1 MRHIATLAMLMLFA
15 CTTPSKVEH
24 FADKHPDKF
33 IPIAVKVIKSN
44 PRVGA
49 DFCVDN
55 FPPVTFTEYRFDSAR
70 YDSAVQAIKA
80 SVLPI
85 IINTR
90 DTQFIRRVDSAIRI
104 VARPYAVT
112 RVERVEDSAK
122 VVKFIGIANDYRD
135 SMLIARAHA
144 QHLKKRGDKWMAWA
158 LWAIGIIIVAIVLK
172 VLKVLGRLPI

>member
-1 MRHIATLAMLMLFA
+1 MRYITLAAMVILSA
-15 CTTPSKVEH
+15 CTTTTKVRR

-33 IPIAVKVIKSN
+33 TPIAVDAIKKN

-55 FPPVTFTEYRFDSAR
+55 FPPVTYTEYRFDSAR
-70 YDSAVQAIKA
+70 YDSAVRAIKA

-90 DTQFIRRVDSAIRI
+90 DTQFIRRVDSAIRV

-122 VVKFIGIANDYRD
+122 VVKFMGIANDYRD
-135 SMLIARAHA
+135 SMLLARAHA
-144 QHLKKRGDKWMAWA
+144 QDLKKRGDKWMVWA
-158 LWAIGIIIVAIVLK
+158 LWAIGVIVVVVGLK
-172 VLKVLGRLPI
+172 VLRLLGRLPI